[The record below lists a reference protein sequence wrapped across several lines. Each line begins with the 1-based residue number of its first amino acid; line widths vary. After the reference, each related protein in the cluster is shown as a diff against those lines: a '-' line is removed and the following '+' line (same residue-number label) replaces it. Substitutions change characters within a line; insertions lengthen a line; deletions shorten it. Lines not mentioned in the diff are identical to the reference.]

1 VTSQSAISVQEGY
14 DHGGLRVAI
23 MVLVAWHV
31 AAVLPTVISA
41 WLTGGFIASGM
52 IVWLTFTAL
61 GCLIISVILHGGGQ
75 RLSLALLVSIVLLA
89 GVAAVA
95 LFSRGGFF
103 GHYDW
108 ALSDTGWFALVAF
121 WRRRLS
127 DLLVFF
133 AASALVATVMLVV
146 LHDTSRANL
155 ALLPVECVGVSVLQ
169 ITIFAGGKAVAAT
182 ARRGAEAEEDLAR
195 TRIARLAAEAVEAA
209 RQANYET
216 VRSTVAGLL
225 DGLAKG
231 ELDLGN
237 RSACQQVA
245 VAVGR
250 LRRYLVEPDGVP
262 DQLSHELDAC
272 ADTAERRGIA
282 VDLIAPAGVVPALP
296 VGVRRALTDPVIH
309 VLAATM
315 SRARITVVASAA
327 EVAVAIVADVGLSAQ
342 VPAMHDSVTIAQ
354 EAEGGLLW
362 VQASW
367 TGPSP
372 LPS

>member
-1 VTSQSAISVQEGY
+1 VTSQSAINVQEGY

-23 MVLVAWHV
+23 TVLVTWHV

-41 WLTGGFIASGM
+41 WLTGGFIASGA
-52 IVWLTFTAL
+52 IVWLIYTAL
-61 GCLIISVILHGGGQ
+61 GCLIISVVLHGGGR
-75 RLSLALLVSIVLLA
+75 RLSLALPVSIVLLA
-89 GVAAVA
+89 GAAVVA
-95 LFSRGGFF
+95 VFSHGGFF

-121 WRRRLS
+121 WHRRLFE
-127 DLLVFF
+127 LLVFF
-133 AASALVATVMLVV
+133 AASALLATVMLIV
-146 LHDTSRANL
+146 LHETSRANL
-155 ALLPVECVGVSVLQ
+155 AVLPVECVGFSVLQ

-182 ARRGAEAEEDLAR
+182 ARRGAEAEEDLAQ

-216 VRSTVAGLL
+216 IRSTVAGLL

-231 ELDLGN
+231 ELDLSD
-237 RSACQQVA
+237 RSAYQQVA

-250 LRRYLVEPDGVP
+250 LRRYLVEPDGLP

-296 VGVRRALTDPVIH
+296 VGVRRALTDPVIQ

-315 SRARITVVASAA
+315 SRARITVVASPA
-327 EVAVAIVADVGLSAQ
+327 EVAVAIVADARPSAP
-342 VPAMHDSVTIAQ
+342 VPVMHDSVTIAQ

-362 VQASW
+362 VQTSW
-367 TGPSP
+367 TGLSR